1 MSTEKQLINFN
12 LSEIADGAVQAKF
25 AKEVEKVCKN
35 ILDLN
40 TDSSKKRKIAIT
52 LTYVS
57 NVQRNSVDVIVETKS
72 TLAPQVG
79 TSTTM
84 MLGRDI
90 NTGFIAANELK
101 SNVPGQTYI
110 DVEDGKPKTD
120 IGEPV
125 DEVEAKQDESSKVT
139 DNSNNQKNIID
150 MQKKQG

>member
-1 MSTEKQLINFN
+1 MSDKQLINFN
-12 LSEIADGAVQAKF
+12 LSEIAEGAVQAKF
-25 AKEVEKVCKN
+25 AKEVKRVCEN

-40 TDSSKKRKIAIT
+40 TDADKKRKITLT
-52 LTYVS
+52 LTYIP
-57 NVQRNSVDVIVETKS
+57 NDQRNSVDVLVEAKS

-84 MLGRDI
+84 LLGRDM
-90 NTGFIAANELK
+90 NTGFINANELK

-125 DEVEAKQDESSKVT
+125 DEVESKKET
-139 DNSNNQKNIID
+139 KKGSEDKKNIID
-150 MQKKQG
+150 LQKNKA

>member
-1 MSTEKQLINFN
+1 MSDKQLINFN
-12 LSEIADGAVQAKF
+12 LSKIAEGAVQAKF
-25 AKEVEKVCKN
+25 AKEVKRVCEN

-40 TDSSKKRKIAIT
+40 TDAGKKRKITLT
-52 LTYVS
+52 LTYIP
-57 NVQRNSVDVIVETKS
+57 NDQRNSVDVLVEAKS

-84 MLGRDI
+84 LLGRDM
-90 NTGFIAANELK
+90 NTGFINANELK

-125 DEVEAKQDESSKVT
+125 DEVESKKET
-139 DNSNNQKNIID
+139 KKNSEDKKNIID
-150 MQKKQG
+150 LQKNKA

>member
-1 MSTEKQLINFN
+1 MSDKQLINFN
-12 LSEIADGAVQAKF
+12 LSEIAEGAVQAKF
-25 AKEVEKVCKN
+25 AKEVKRVCEN

-40 TDSSKKRKIAIT
+40 TDAGKKRKITLT
-52 LTYVS
+52 LTYIP
-57 NVQRNSVDVIVETKS
+57 NDQRNSVDVLVEAKS

-84 MLGRDI
+84 LLGRDM
-90 NTGFIAANELK
+90 NTGFINANELK

-125 DEVEAKQDESSKVT
+125 DEVESKKET
-139 DNSNNQKNIID
+139 KKNSEDKKNIID
-150 MQKKQG
+150 LQKNKA

>member
-1 MSTEKQLINFN
+1 MEKNKQLINFN
-12 LSEIADGAVQAKF
+12 LSEIAEGAVQAKF
-25 AKEVEKVCKN
+25 AKEVERVCEN

-40 TDSSKKRKIAIT
+40 TDAGKKRKITLT
-52 LTYVS
+52 LTYLP
-57 NVQRNSVDVIVETKS
+57 NDQRNSVDVGVEAKS

-84 MLGRDI
+84 LLGRDM

-110 DVEDGKPKTD
+110 DIEDGKAKTD

-125 DEVEAKQDESSKVT
+125 DEVEADQETKEDSEQSNSK
-139 DNSNNQKNIID
+139 KNIID
-150 MQKKQG
+150 LQKNKA

>member
-1 MSTEKQLINFN
+1 MSDKQLINFN
-12 LSEIADGAVQAKF
+12 LSEIAEGAVQAKF
-25 AKEVEKVCKN
+25 AKEVKRVCEN

-40 TDSSKKRKIAIT
+40 TDAGKKRKITLT
-52 LTYVS
+52 LTYIP
-57 NVQRNSVDVIVETKS
+57 NDQRNSVDVLVEAKS

-84 MLGRDI
+84 LLGRDM
-90 NTGFIAANELK
+90 NTGFINANELK

-125 DEVEAKQDESSKVT
+125 DEVESKKET
-139 DNSNNQKNIID
+139 KKGSEDKKNIID
-150 MQKKQG
+150 LQKNKA

>member
-1 MSTEKQLINFN
+1 MSDKQLINFN
-12 LSEIADGAVQAKF
+12 LSEIAEGAVQAKF
-25 AKEVEKVCKN
+25 AKDVKRVCEN

-40 TDSSKKRKIAIT
+40 TDASKKRKITLT
-52 LTYVS
+52 LTYIP
-57 NVQRNSVDVIVETKS
+57 NDQRNSVDVLVEAKS

-84 MLGRDI
+84 LLGRDM
-90 NTGFIAANELK
+90 NTGFINANELK

-125 DEVEAKQDESSKVT
+125 DEVESKKET
-139 DNSNNQKNIID
+139 KKNSEDKKNIID
-150 MQKKQG
+150 LQKNKA

>member
-1 MSTEKQLINFN
+1 MDKDKQLINFN

-40 TDSSKKRKIAIT
+40 TDAGKKRKITIN
-52 LTYVS
+52 LTYAP
-57 NVQRNSVDVIVETKS
+57 NDQRNSVDVAVETKS

-84 MLGRDI
+84 LLGRDM

-125 DEVEAKQDESSKVT
+125 DEVESKQDDSKEQ
-139 DNSNNQKNIID
+139 SNDKKNVID
-150 MQKKQG
+150 LQKKQG

>member
-1 MSTEKQLINFN
+1 MDKEKQLINFN

-25 AKEVEKVCKN
+25 AQEVEKVCKN

-40 TDSSKKRKIAIT
+40 TDASKKRKITLT
-52 LTYVS
+52 LTYVPDD
-57 NVQRNSVDVIVETKS
+57 QRNSVDVGIETKS

-84 MLGRDI
+84 LLGHDM

-110 DVEDGKPKTD
+110 DVEDGKAKTD

-125 DEVEAKQDESSKVT
+125 DEVENKQETQKSSEDK
-139 DNSNNQKNIID
+139 KNIID
-150 MQKKQG
+150 LQKNKA

>member
-1 MSTEKQLINFN
+1 MSDKQLINFN
-12 LSEIADGAVQAKF
+12 LSEIAEGAVQAKF
-25 AKEVEKVCKN
+25 AKEVKRVCEN

-40 TDSSKKRKIAIT
+40 TDAGKKRKITLT
-52 LTYVS
+52 LTYIP
-57 NVQRNSVDVIVETKS
+57 NDQRNSVDVLVEAKS

-84 MLGRDI
+84 LLGRDM
-90 NTGFIAANELK
+90 NTGFINANELK

-125 DEVEAKQDESSKVT
+125 DEVESKKET
-139 DNSNNQKNIID
+139 KKNSEDKKNIID
-150 MQKKQG
+150 LQQNKA

>member
-1 MSTEKQLINFN
+1 MSDKQLINFN
-12 LSEIADGAVQAKF
+12 LSEIAEGAVQAKF
-25 AKEVEKVCKN
+25 AKEVKRVCEN

-40 TDSSKKRKIAIT
+40 TDASKKRKITLT
-52 LTYVS
+52 LTYIP
-57 NVQRNSVDVIVETKS
+57 NDQRNSVDVLVEAKS

-84 MLGRDI
+84 LLGRDM
-90 NTGFIAANELK
+90 NTGFINANELK

-125 DEVEAKQDESSKVT
+125 DEVESKKET
-139 DNSNNQKNIID
+139 KKNSEDKKNIID
-150 MQKKQG
+150 LQKNKA

>member
-1 MSTEKQLINFN
+1 MSDKQLINFN
-12 LSEIADGAVQAKF
+12 LSETAEGAVQAKF
-25 AKEVEKVCKN
+25 AKEVKRVCEN

-40 TDSSKKRKIAIT
+40 TDAGKKRKITLT
-52 LTYVS
+52 LTYIP
-57 NVQRNSVDVIVETKS
+57 NDQRNSVDVLVEAKS

-84 MLGRDI
+84 LLGRDM
-90 NTGFIAANELK
+90 NTGFINANELK

-125 DEVEAKQDESSKVT
+125 DEVESKKET
-139 DNSNNQKNIID
+139 KKNSEDKKNIID
-150 MQKKQG
+150 LQKNKA

>member
-1 MSTEKQLINFN
+1 MTEKQLINFN

-35 ILDLN
+35 ILDMN
-40 TDSSKKRKIAIT
+40 TDAGKKRKITIT
-52 LTYVS
+52 VTYAP
-57 NVQRNSVDVIVETKS
+57 NDQRNSVDVIVETKS

-84 MLGRDI
+84 LLGHDM

-101 SNVPGQTYI
+101 SSVPGQTYI

-120 IGEPV
+120 IGEPF
-125 DEVEAKQDESSKVT
+125 DEVESKQEVT
-139 DNSNNQKNIID
+139 EEKPNEKKNVID
-150 MQKKQG
+150 LQKKQG